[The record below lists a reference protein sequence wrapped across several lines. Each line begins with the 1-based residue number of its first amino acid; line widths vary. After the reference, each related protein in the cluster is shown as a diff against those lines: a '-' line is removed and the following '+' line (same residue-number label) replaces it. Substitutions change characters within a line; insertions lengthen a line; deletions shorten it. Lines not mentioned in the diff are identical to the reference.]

1 MISFGEF
8 WKVLFHLK
16 SNKVLK
22 MGQITQ
28 ESNFGS
34 KLKEMTE
41 RDDVKTII
49 EIGTWNGQG
58 STKCILSGMNNTEKH
73 LYSLEANKSMYEK
86 CVNYYTPSHPNLTL
100 LYGTLHRN
108 IMNVIEIVTHPMFNK
123 VRDHFFLHYT
133 QDVIDITKS
142 DLVLLP
148 IDNVE
153 EFYTKCLPAQVQLAE
168 KIRRRG
174 GRVDVGSRLE
184 FLVLSHE
191 NVKAKQYDKI
201 ESADYYKEHSG
212 TLEIDHMYYL
222 KALANPLDQVL
233 ECTVGE
239 KDFTYKI
246 YKQQLVKEKVLTQL
260 KEMFR
265 PKISFVGDEKKVE
278 EKSNG
283 DEELF
288 LYTDGASKGNP

>member
-1 MISFGEF
+1 
-8 WKVLFHLK
+8 
-16 SNKVLK
+16 

-148 IDNVE
+148 IDNVDMVVLDGGEFSTLYDWNILQKLNPKIVALDDVNVIKTHSIYE
-153 EFYTKCLPAQVQLAE
+153 E
-168 KIRRRG
+168 
-174 GRVDVGSRLE
+174 
-184 FLVLSHE
+184 
-191 NVKAKQYDKI
+191 
-201 ESADYYKEHSG
+201 
-212 TLEIDHMYYL
+212 
-222 KALANPLDQVL
+222 
-233 ECTVGE
+233 
-239 KDFTYKI
+239 
-246 YKQQLVKEKVLTQL
+246 LVK
-260 KEMFR
+260 
-265 PKISFVGDEKKVE
+265 
-278 EKSNG
+278 NG
-283 DEELF
+283 WVIVAENLHERNGWSILERI
-288 LYTDGASKGNP
+288 PV